1 MGMSVSCCQEQRCLP
16 IAVLYIGVG
25 ASGEERLYDVG
36 TPVICCRAQRCPPID
51 ILYIGVRAFGEEAL
65 HFGVIALSRRCDERR
80 VQDQALRLFRGEP
93 LDILIDEL
101 GNVLIAVVSGDLRR
115 SLANIVS
122 QVHIGAGSEEQL
134 DDVGM
139 PELRGPVQGR
149 LSHIVLKVGVSAFG
163 KEQLYDVGEA
173 VFRCPHEGCIAESVL

>member
-65 HFGVIALSRRCDERR
+65 HFGVIALSRRCDEATR
-80 VQDQALRLFRGEP
+80 
-93 LDILIDEL
+93 
-101 GNVLIAVVSGDLRR
+101 SGP
-115 SLANIVS
+115 
-122 QVHIGAGSEEQL
+122 GSATL
-134 DDVGM
+134 
-139 PELRGPVQGR
+139 PR
-149 LSHIVLKVGVSAFG
+149 
-163 KEQLYDVGEA
+163 
-173 VFRCPHEGCIAESVL
+173 